1 MKKFFIVIVSIFF
14 MFSLTSCSS
23 QIKKGFIIDKS
34 FSPVHTVTTTVSQ
47 PVLCGKAVIVVP
59 RTQIIHYDDEWNIII
74 EGVNEEGEKEK
85 REIEVSEEIYNS
97 LEIGDY
103 YVMQENN

>member
-1 MKKFFIVIVSIFF
+1 MKKFYTVITSILL
-14 MFSLTSCSS
+14 MLLLTSCGS
-23 QIKKGFIIDKS
+23 QIKEGFIIDKS
-34 FSPVHTVTTTVSQ
+34 FSPAHTVTTTVSQ
-47 PVLCGKAVIVVP
+47 PVVCGKTIIIVP
-59 RTQIIHYDDEWNIII
+59 RTQAFHYDDEWNIVI

-85 REIEVSEEIYNS
+85 REIEVSEETYNS

>member
-1 MKKFFIVIVSIFF
+1 MKKFLTIIVGLFLIL
-14 MFSLTSCSS
+14 SLSSCSS
-23 QIKKGFIIDKS
+23 QIKEGFIIDKS
-34 FSPVHTVTTTVSQ
+34 FSPAHTVTTTVSQ
-47 PVLCGKAVIVVP
+47 PVMCGKTVIVVP

-85 REIEVSEEIYNS
+85 REIEVSEETYSS